1 MNHRNVIST
10 WSSGTG
16 GAGIFGSFLYAGL
29 IEIGLSPVNTML
41 LMLSVPMLEGA
52 AFWILLRNPN
62 SIPKSDSEPQFQ
74 QSPNDQESAT
84 GCKET
89 KKSLSDKIR
98 YVPSLLKYVIPLL
111 AVYLFEYFINQGLV
125 SVTTKRDFHMKK
137 KTYFFYL
144 VNQ

>member
-1 MNHRNVIST
+1 MIST

-29 IEIGLSPVNTML
+29 TEIGVTPVNTML
-41 LMLSVPMLEGA
+41 IMLCVPLLEGA
-52 AFWILLRNPN
+52 TFWVLLRNPN
-62 SIPKSDSEPQFQ
+62 TIPKLDSVPQLN

-89 KKSLSDKIR
+89 KFTLGDKIR
-98 YVPSLLKYVIPLL
+98 YVPSLMKYVIPLL

-125 SVTTKRDFHMKK
+125 SVK
-137 KTYFFYL
+137 L
-144 VNQ
+144 IN